1 MKKYRIANKFRFIT
15 SLTVLILL
23 VAIGAGTLLGSFNA
37 SGSDVRKYITVKVES
52 GDTLWDLAKTYG
64 PSDYD
69 CRRVIYEIEKINN
82 VSAATLQSV
91 QMLTIPTERL

>member
-15 SLTVLILL
+15 SLTVLILV

-64 PSDYD
+64 PEGYD
-69 CRRVIYEIEKINN
+69 CRQVIYEIEKLNN
-82 VSAATLQSV
+82 VSAATLQAG